1 MAEELISMEDME
13 TIFEVTDSLG
23 IHRESVRVELTKEDP
38 GSIQKVA
45 DGMVEI
51 TLPVNESAEVFCRKL
66 RIDLEAMGYEPAD
79 SVLSYDDDDEDDED
93 TRPASGPK
101 PRLSCSQGA

>member
-1 MAEELISMEDME
+1 MAEELIGMEDME
-13 TIFEVTDSLG
+13 AIFEVTDALG

-38 GSIQKVA
+38 GSIQRVA

-66 RIDLEAMGYEPAD
+66 RIDLEAMGFEPAD
-79 SVLSYDDDDEDDED
+79 SVLDYDDDDDDDEEES
-93 TRPASGPK
+93 RPSSGPR
-101 PRLSCSQGA
+101 PRLT

>member
-1 MAEELISMEDME
+1 MAEELIGMEDME
-13 TIFEVTDSLG
+13 AIFEVTDALG

-38 GSIQKVA
+38 GSIQRVA

-66 RIDLEAMGYEPAD
+66 RIDLEAMGFEPAD
-79 SVLSYDDDDEDDED
+79 SVLGYDDDDDEEES
-93 TRPASGPK
+93 RPSSGPR
-101 PRLSCSQGA
+101 PRLT

>member
-1 MAEELISMEDME
+1 MAEEQIGMEDME
-13 TIFEVTDSLG
+13 TIFEVTDALG

-38 GSIQKVA
+38 GSIQRVA

-66 RIDLEAMGYEPAD
+66 RIDLEAMGFEPAD
-79 SVLSYDDDDEDDED
+79 SVLGYDDDDDDEEES
-93 TRPASGPK
+93 RPTSGPR
-101 PRLSCSQGA
+101 PRLT

>member
-1 MAEELISMEDME
+1 MAEELIGMDDMAA
-13 TIFEVTDSLG
+13 IFEVTDSLG

-51 TLPVNESAEVFCRKL
+51 TLPSNESTEIFCRKL
-66 RIDLEAMGYEPAD
+66 RIDLEAMGYQPSH
-79 SVLSYDDDDEDDED
+79 SVLGYDDDDDDDEAD
-93 TRPASGPK
+93 DRPSRTDRSG
-101 PRLSCSQGA
+101 

>member
-1 MAEELISMEDME
+1 MAEELISMDDME
-13 TIFEVTDSLG
+13 SIFEVTDALG
-23 IHRESVRVELTKEDP
+23 IHRESVRVGLTKEDP

-66 RIDLEAMGYEPAD
+66 RIDLEAMGFEPSD
-79 SVLSYDDDDEDDED
+79 SVLSYDDDGDEDDEEA
-93 TRPASGPK
+93 RPASGPK
-101 PRLSCSQGA
+101 PRLS

>member
-13 TIFEVTDSLG
+13 SIFEVTDSLG

-38 GSIQKVA
+38 GAIQKVA

-66 RIDLEAMGYEPAD
+66 RIDLEAMGYEPTD
-79 SVLSYDDDDEDDED
+79 SVLSYDDDDDEEDDED
-93 TRPASGPK
+93 ARPASGPR
-101 PRLSCSQGA
+101 PRLS

>member
-1 MAEELISMEDME
+1 MAEELIGMEDME
-13 TIFEVTDSLG
+13 AIFEVTDALG

-51 TLPVNESAEVFCRKL
+51 TLPVNESAAVFCKKL
-66 RIDLEAMGYEPAD
+66 RIDLEAMGYEPSD
-79 SVLSYDDDDEDDED
+79 SVLGYDDDDDDDNDED
-93 TRPASGPK
+93 ERSQPGPSQ
-101 PRLSCSQGA
+101 RLS

>member
-66 RIDLEAMGYEPAD
+66 RIDLEAMGYEPSD
-79 SVLSYDDDDEDDED
+79 SVLSFDDDDDEDDED

-101 PRLSCSQGA
+101 PRLS